1 MSHYMKR
8 NYHGN
13 HKDAWRTLKPRLSRT
28 ENAGREIGGLMLS
41 TNGLHNFYYLLEL
54 HDMRCKSRN
63 ISEIIRGRYLR
74 DPLNCDV
81 YMFMS
86 GGKED
91 LQVRTQE
98 LGRMNVW
105 LDEIMDELK
114 RSSHKI
120 DNLKRLLE
128 KTNDRADKA
137 SLENECIKRKTSSW
151 ERLMLVPNSVWT

>member
-1 MSHYMKR
+1 
-8 NYHGN
+8 
-13 HKDAWRTLKPRLSRT
+13 
-28 ENAGREIGGLMLS
+28 MLS

-98 LGRMNVW
+98 LGRMNV
-105 LDEIMDELK
+105 
-114 RSSHKI
+114 
-120 DNLKRLLE
+120 
-128 KTNDRADKA
+128 
-137 SLENECIKRKTSSW
+137 
-151 ERLMLVPNSVWT
+151 